1 MTPHRAEH
9 LDLCAGY
16 LLGSLDGSER
26 AELESHLAEG
36 CAECEAE
43 LARLSAGVFA
53 LAASTPARRAPPALR
68 ARILAAVREETG
80 RIDAAAERRPSPAP
94 IPLPRP
100 RRASR
105 QPWAWA
111 VAAALLLGLIGV
123 AWKVVQTL
131 ESDLSATRSRVAA
144 LQKQL
149 EEERSWMA
157 VLEAPQ
163 SRVVE
168 LQPTPDGSP
177 QLAARVVFD
186 PATRRA
192 VVVCDRFASP
202 AGKDYQLWAITGA
215 GPASLGLVRADPSGH
230 AVIQLANVGD
240 PQSLVAFAVS
250 LEREGGAPTTTA
262 PAGPVVMVG
271 KLGRS

>member
-16 LLGSLDGSER
+16 VLGSLEGAER
-26 AELESHLAEG
+26 VELESHLAEG
-36 CAECEAE
+36 CPECEAE

-53 LAASTPARRAPPALR
+53 LAASAPARRAPPSLR
-68 ARILAAVREETG
+68 ARILGAVREG
-80 RIDAAAERRPSPAP
+80 AGGVDAAELRPAPAP

-111 VAAALLLGLIGV
+111 VAAVLVLGLIGV
-123 AWKVVQTL
+123 AWKVVETL
-131 ESDLSATRSRVAA
+131 EHDLSATRSQVAG

-149 EEERSWMA
+149 DEERSWMA

-168 LQPTPDGSP
+168 LEPTPDGSP

-192 VVVCDRFASP
+192 VVVCDRFAPP

-240 PQSLVAFAVS
+240 PQSLGAFAVS